1 MPKIKVIKIPLREK
15 SSGKLL
21 EPQKRK
27 TLEMAYL
34 GGQGSIETIA
44 QLKKETKKAQL
55 IGNRTQI
62 VCVLL

>member
-1 MPKIKVIKIPLREK
+1 
-15 SSGKLL
+15 
-21 EPQKRK
+21 
-27 TLEMAYL
+27 MAYL